1 MHTTARETRSR
12 NNYYRTCIGISRSK
26 YVGKKTLGR
35 GHHNRLVAA
44 PYRAPVWPW
53 QSIGP
58 RGSREE
64 GGGEQSAETFLL
76 PQLAASCD
84 KTADFRTNL
93 LHTAQIFNHA
103 ISKKCRSNISKTHE
117 LKLIKNTAIHR
128 RYFKRLTYPPL
139 IVTRTLESGHS
150 KFGALTLQHLNVS
163 KQVNILLNLF
173 SHFLILESSR

>member
-1 MHTTARETRSR
+1 MATNNRPGGMCRRSPNRTTQAARARQCRGHPVSSARVALAEHWAQ
-12 NNYYRTCIGISRSK
+12 GEP
-26 YVGKKTLGR
+26 GGR
-35 GHHNRLVAA
+35 GR
-44 PYRAPVWPW
+44 RTE
-53 QSIGP
+53 
-58 RGSREE
+58 RGDF
-64 GGGEQSAETFLL
+64 FLL